1 MLRFL
6 PRKNHRCFTT
16 TISIAFLDH
25 MFLVGVATF
34 ESSTVP
40 TSDSSTSNFSMA
52 TSDSPTIST
61 FESPTIQETT
71 VETRTKTT
79 VTDITMTA
87 STVPPTTKTT
97 TECQEHR
104 ADIILLL
111 DVSPITATLAAS
123 NCPCGR
129 RVHSRSCC
137 TVCRHIQVHHFIFI
151 SLISI
156 VLIQA
161 NTLLH
166 TYTKQIINNNI
177 CGVPIRS
184 IFRISD
190 VTQNAASVAAAIQE
204 SEFITQGPTL
214 ASTGFEAIRT
224 EIFSGDKGFRNFEV
238 PTVYICIYCHERLLT
253 VKLGSGC
260 CGVRNRHT
268 YTHS

>member
-71 VETRTKTT
+71 
-79 VTDITMTA
+79 
-87 STVPPTTKTT
+87 PTTKTT